1 MVEKTQIN
9 GGFIFSSTT
18 NKQIFI
24 CFKKCYNTNDDTV
37 YAALYIRYLG
47 FLK

>member
-1 MVEKTQIN
+1 MKMVK
-9 GGFIFSSTT
+9 FLFVLPTT

-24 CFKKCYNTNDDTV
+24 CFKKCYTITGDTV